1 MPPADLRLRLI
12 CRRTRPAKVVNWE
25 KQEMGTESY
34 GQTSFLLSRYRLH
47 CKITISVWMISYH
60 VHSNGRSGISIH
72 RIQHC
77 SRKSHICWFPQL
89 WCEEQFWGRLVGWCK
104 LVGHEHDQEPLWP
117 SVNCL
122 CRKWYNYW
130 CIKSRLADPDLI
142 ILGHLEIYS
151 PEPQS
156 SVVATLARCSLC
168 TQPRLAQESLL
179 HTLSWFLFIQFCL
192 LQATQLDQIQS
203 KSLLSPQA
211 KTFQISRLRQV
222 APLWLLLAKS
232 EKP

>member
-1 MPPADLRLRLI
+1 MAQHPFFCPGTGCTVKLQSVSEWFHTTSTAMVDLASQSTVFNIVL
-12 CRRTRPAKVVNWE
+12 
-25 KQEMGTESY
+25 ESSLY
-34 GQTSFLLSRYRLH
+34 DIY
-47 CKITISVWMISYH
+47 
-60 VHSNGRSGISIH
+60 
-72 RIQHC
+72 
-77 SRKSHICWFPQL
+77 WFPQL

-179 HTLSWFLFIQFCL
+179 HTLSWFLFIQSCFVAGNSTWPDPVQEFTFSPSKNLSDFSFEAGGSFMTFACQIWKTLIRARWLPSKTKLGCL
-192 LQATQLDQIQS
+192 VVTC
-203 KSLLSPQA
+203 P
-211 KTFQISRLRQV
+211 
-222 APLWLLLAKS
+222 PH
-232 EKP
+232 

>member
-1 MPPADLRLRLI
+1 M
-12 CRRTRPAKVVNWE
+12 AKHPFFCP
-25 KQEMGTESY
+25 GTGCTLKLQSVSEWFHTTSTAMVTLASQSTVFNIVLESSLY
-34 GQTSFLLSRYRLH
+34 DIY
-47 CKITISVWMISYH
+47 
-60 VHSNGRSGISIH
+60 
-72 RIQHC
+72 
-77 SRKSHICWFPQL
+77 WFPQL

-179 HTLSWFLFIQFCL
+179 HTLSWFLFIQSWFVAGNSSPWVCPSLYFLPKQKPFRFLVWGRWLLYDFCL
-192 LQATQLDQIQS
+192 PNL
-203 KSLLSPQA
+203 KNPN
-211 KTFQISRLRQV
+211 
-222 APLWLLLAKS
+222 
-232 EKP
+232 

>member
-1 MPPADLRLRLI
+1 MAKHPFFCPGTGCTVKLQSVSEWFHTTSTAMVDLASQSTVFNIVL
-12 CRRTRPAKVVNWE
+12 
-25 KQEMGTESY
+25 ESNLY
-34 GQTSFLLSRYRLH
+34 D
-47 CKITISVWMISYH
+47 
-60 VHSNGRSGISIH
+60 
-72 RIQHC
+72 
-77 SRKSHICWFPQL
+77 ICWFPQL

-168 TQPRLAQESLL
+168 TQPRLAQESFCTPSLDFSLSNFVCCRQLNLTRSSPRVYFLPKQKPFRFLVWGRWLL
-179 HTLSWFLFIQFCL
+179 YDFCL
-192 LQATQLDQIQS
+192 PNL
-203 KSLLSPQA
+203 KNPN
-211 KTFQISRLRQV
+211 
-222 APLWLLLAKS
+222 
-232 EKP
+232 